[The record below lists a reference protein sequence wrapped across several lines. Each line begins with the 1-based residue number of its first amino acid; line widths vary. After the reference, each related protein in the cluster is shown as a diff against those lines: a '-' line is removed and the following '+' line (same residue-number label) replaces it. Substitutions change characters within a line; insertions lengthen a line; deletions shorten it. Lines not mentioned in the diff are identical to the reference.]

1 MRKIIFT
8 TASLSLIIAALV
20 FYSIN
25 ENGNS
30 RVLGEETLDNSSGR
44 FYSSENY
51 KITQLVI
58 KGEGGMEA
66 DSENEEMVL
75 DISDIRSEIYSL
87 KDKDETRALIS
98 WKTNKTAIS
107 EMAYENKAEKIE
119 KKIKDK
125 GYSLNHSV
133 IIENLNA
140 DSIYS
145 FRIKNIDKWGSEK
158 KSDEYVFYTGAPN
171 VSLIDVL
178 ENATTKLFGWAIGK

>member
-140 DSIYS
+140 DSIYG

-158 KSDEYVFYTGAPN
+158 SSDEYVFYTGAPN